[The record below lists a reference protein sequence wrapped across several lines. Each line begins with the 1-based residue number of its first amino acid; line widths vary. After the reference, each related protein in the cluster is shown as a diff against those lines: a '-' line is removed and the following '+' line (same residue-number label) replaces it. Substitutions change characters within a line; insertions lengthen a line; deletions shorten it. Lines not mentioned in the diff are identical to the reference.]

1 MGLIV
6 MNLPELKISLPD
18 WVENSLLRTGNVQP
32 QIEDRM
38 RLVIELSQH
47 NIEQQTGGPF
57 AAAIFDQQGKL
68 VAPGVNIVTSANCSI
83 LHAEIIAIALAQ
95 KVLGRYDLSNGGT
108 EKYDLVSTTEP
119 CAMCLGAVPWS
130 GVSRLICAA
139 RDEDAR
145 KIGFDEGSKPNN
157 WIGKLE
163 KRGITVLR
171 DILRDDAVKVLEK
184 YKASGGA
191 IYNTSPA

>member
-1 MGLIV
+1 MKT
-6 MNLPELKISLPD
+6 PELKIQLPD
-18 WVENSLLRTGNVQP
+18 WIGSFLDQTGNIHS

-38 RLVIELSQH
+38 RFVIELSH
-47 NIEQQTGGPF
+47 RNIEQQTGGPF
-57 AAAIFDQQGKL
+57 AAAIFNQQGKL
-68 VAPGVNIVTSANCSI
+68 IAPGVNMVTNTNCSI
-83 LHAEIIAIALAQ
+83 LHAEMVAIALAQ
-95 KVLGRYDLSNGGT
+95 KVLERYDLSNRGT

-145 KIGFDEGSKPNN
+145 KIGFDEGSKPND

-163 KRGITVLR
+163 KRGIIVLR
-171 DILRDDAVKVLEK
+171 DVLRAEVVRVLEK
-184 YKASGGA
+184 YKASGGV
-191 IYNTSPA
+191 IYNAGPA

>member
-1 MGLIV
+1 
-6 MNLPELKISLPD
+6 MNLPELKIRLPD
-18 WVENSLLRTGNVQP
+18 WIESFLDQIGSVHS

-38 RLVIELSQH
+38 RVVIELAKR
-47 NIEQQTGGPF
+47 NIEKQTGGPF

-68 VAPGVNIVTSANCSI
+68 IAPGINMVMTTNCSI
-83 LHAEIIAIALAQ
+83 LHAEIVAIALAQ

-108 EKYDLVSTTEP
+108 DKYDLVSTTEP

-139 RDEDAR
+139 RDEDAC
-145 KIGFDEGSKPNN
+145 KIGFDEGSKPDD
-157 WIGKLE
+157 WIGKFE

-171 DILRDDAVKVLEK
+171 DILRDEAIKVLEK
-184 YKASGGA
+184 YKTSGGT
-191 IYNTSPA
+191 IYNTGSA